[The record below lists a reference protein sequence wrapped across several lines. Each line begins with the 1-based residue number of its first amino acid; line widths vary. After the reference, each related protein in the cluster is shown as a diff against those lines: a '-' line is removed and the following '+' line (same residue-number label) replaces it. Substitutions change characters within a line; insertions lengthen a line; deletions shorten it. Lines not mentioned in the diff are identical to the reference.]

1 MDCISDLQSMPMIR
15 RNIAAVLRR
24 VATQYPVVTL
34 TGPRQSVKTTL
45 CRSTFP
51 RKPYVSLEPVDRR
64 EYAQRDPRGLLA
76 EYPAGA
82 IFDEI
87 QNVPNLTGFLQEEV
101 DARPGPGRFILTGSQ
116 QLNRLHA
123 VGQSLAGRTA
133 VLHLLAPGLAELRR
147 FSNPPSDLMAV
158 LWTGAYP
165 RIHDRQVPAARWLA
179 DYVSTYLQ
187 RDVRQVLNVVDLSAF
202 TTFLRLAAGRTG
214 QELNLSSLGADAGVS
229 HNTARSWLSVLEAS
243 FICFR
248 GNGAHRSSRFSSTAA
263 TRPSVGATPA

>member
-15 RNIAAVLRR
+15 RNLAAVLRR

-45 CRSTFP
+45 CRATFP

-133 VLHLLAPGLAELRR
+133 VLRGLLLWVAPPGCIRAETARIVRVDSRLRR
-147 FSNPPSDLMAV
+147 RRGPASERR
-158 LWTGAYP
+158 P
-165 RIHDRQVPAARWLA
+165 RDPLGPA
-179 DYVSTYLQ
+179 
-187 RDVRQVLNVVDLSAF
+187 
-202 TTFLRLAAGRTG
+202 
-214 QELNLSSLGADAGVS
+214 
-229 HNTARSWLSVLEAS
+229 
-243 FICFR
+243 
-248 GNGAHRSSRFSSTAA
+248 
-263 TRPSVGATPA
+263 